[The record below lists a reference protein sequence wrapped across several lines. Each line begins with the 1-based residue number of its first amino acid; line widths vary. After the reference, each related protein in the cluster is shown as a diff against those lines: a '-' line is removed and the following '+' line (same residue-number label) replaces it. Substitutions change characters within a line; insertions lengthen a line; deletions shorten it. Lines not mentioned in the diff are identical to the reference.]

1 MWHSSYPNDYIRQLL
16 TVTEIALE
24 EYQPPFAFSEQT
36 ESPFFNLLNHD
47 VRNLVYEYVDPLN
60 SNPFHIKSG
69 CVAFMLT
76 CRLAHT
82 EITEAIEHDWKK
94 GLPAWKSDIREE
106 YQIPQDEPFEVDF
119 TYSLHRKHLCV
130 TLSYP
135 YNHLEDLLLEL
146 AHLPFRIFELYMVG
160 KKPQRKLARFLRK
173 EGWDHGQW
181 MLFYVRGPLEIVDI
195 LKSDAINMR
204 LRWKG
209 IREGRT
215 QAGRTQQQEKKRLKE
230 WTFILVDEMEGSDKK
245 RVERGWQSCSCGTF
259 NFYHNRSWG
268 ITSRHRTPDG
278 KVLNLGHFCS

>member
-1 MWHSSYPNDYIRQLL
+1 MWHSSYPHDYIRQLL

-36 ESPFFNLLNHD
+36 ESPFFNLLTRD
-47 VRNLVYEYVDPLN
+47 VRNLVYKYVDPLN

-94 GLPAWKSDIREE
+94 SLPVWKSNIREE
-106 YQIPQDEPFEVDF
+106 YQIPQDELFEVDF
-119 TYSLHRKHLCV
+119 IYSLHRKHLRV
-130 TLSYP
+130 ILSYP
-135 YNHLEDLLLEL
+135 YSHVEDLLLEL
-146 AHLPFRIFELYMVG
+146 AHLPFRIFELHMVG
-160 KKPQRKLARFLRK
+160 KKPQRKLDRFLRK

-181 MLFYVRGPLEIVDI
+181 MLFHVRGPLEIVDI

-204 LRWKG
+204 LRWRG

-245 RVERGWQSCSCGTF
+245 RVERGWQSCACGTF
-259 NFYHNRSWG
+259 NFYHNRGWG
-268 ITSRHRTPDG
+268 ITSRHRAPDD